1 MYRSFCTAV
10 TCMDG
15 RIQLPGIQYLQK
27 HFGAEHVD
35 TITEPGPVN
44 ILANQTDPKLVQSIL
59 NRINISVK
67 VHNSHGLGV
76 FGHHDC
82 AGNPVSREEQINQ
95 IKTSMRFL
103 KQHYPDLPVIGLWVD
118 DQWQVNPVELNEDV

>member
-15 RIQLPGIQYLQK
+15 RIQLPGIRYLQQ
-27 HFGAEHVD
+27 HFGVEYVD
-35 TITEPGPVN
+35 TITEAGPIN
-44 ILANQTDPKLVQSIL
+44 ILANQTEPKLVQSIL
-59 NRINISVK
+59 NRINTSVN

-82 AGNPVSREEQINQ
+82 AGNPVPKDEQIKQ
-95 IKTSMRFL
+95 IKATIHFL
-103 KQHYPDLPVIGLWVD
+103 KQHYPDLPIIGLWID
-118 DQWQVNPVELNEDV
+118 EHWKVNLVETEDYA